1 MITVYTK
8 NNCAS
13 CTFTKR
19 KLQGLG
25 VNYKEINVDEDLAAL
40 SYLMEC
46 GLRSLPVVFKD
57 DELLISGGFAPNIL
71 ETCVAESDSKV
82 ISDEKVGN

>member
-19 KLQGLG
+19 KLQELG
-25 VNYKEINVDEDLAAL
+25 VNYQEINVDENLEAL
-40 SYLMEC
+40 EYLMEC
-46 GLRSLPVVFKD
+46 GFRSLPVVFLD
-57 DELLISGGFAPNIL
+57 DEPIITGGFAPNIL
-71 ETCVAESDSKV
+71 ESRVS
-82 ISDEKVGN
+82 

>member
-19 KLQGLG
+19 KLQELG
-25 VNYKEINVDEDLAAL
+25 VNYQERNIDEVPEDLE
-40 SYLMEC
+40 YLMLC
-46 GLRSLPVVFKD
+46 GLRSLPVVFKGN
-57 DELLISGGFAPNIL
+57 ELLVAGGNAPNLL
-71 ETCVAESDSKV
+71 ETIVS
-82 ISDEKVGN
+82 

>member
-19 KLQGLG
+19 KLQELG
-25 VNYKEINVDEDLAAL
+25 INYHEINVDENLSAL
-40 SYLMEC
+40 EYLMEC
-46 GLRSLPVVFKD
+46 GMRSLPVVFKD
-57 DELLISGGFAPNIL
+57 DEPIVIGGYAPNIL
-71 ETCVAESDSKV
+71 ETIVS
-82 ISDEKVGN
+82 

>member
-19 KLQGLG
+19 KLQELG
-25 VNYKEINVDEDLAAL
+25 VNYQEINVDEDLSAL
-40 SYLMEC
+40 EYLMEC
-46 GLRSLPVVFKD
+46 GFRSLPVVFKD
-57 DELLISGGFAPNIL
+57 DEPIVTGGFAPNIL
-71 ETCVAESDSKV
+71 ETCVS
-82 ISDEKVGN
+82 

>member
-19 KLQGLG
+19 KLQELG
-25 VNYKEINVDEDLAAL
+25 VNYQEINVDEELSAL
-40 SYLMEC
+40 EYLMEC
-46 GLRSLPVVFKD
+46 GFRSLPVVFKD
-57 DELLISGGFAPNIL
+57 DEPIVTGGFAPNIL
-71 ETCVAESDSKV
+71 ETIAS
-82 ISDEKVGN
+82 

>member
-8 NNCAS
+8 NNCPS

-19 KLQGLG
+19 KLQELG
-25 VNYKEINVDEDLAAL
+25 VNYLEINVDEDLNAL
-40 SYLMEC
+40 GHLMEC

-57 DELLISGGFAPNIL
+57 DEPIVTGGFAPNIL
-71 ETCVAESDSKV
+71 ETCVSEEDSKRVSDSK
-82 ISDEKVGN
+82 

>member
-19 KLQGLG
+19 KLQELG
-25 VNYKEINVDEDLAAL
+25 VNYQEINVDENLEAL
-40 SYLMEC
+40 EFLMEY
-46 GLRSLPVVFKD
+46 GFRSLPVVFNSD
-57 DELLISGGFAPNIL
+57 GPIVIGGYAPNIL
-71 ETCVAESDSKV
+71 EKLV
-82 ISDEKVGN
+82 